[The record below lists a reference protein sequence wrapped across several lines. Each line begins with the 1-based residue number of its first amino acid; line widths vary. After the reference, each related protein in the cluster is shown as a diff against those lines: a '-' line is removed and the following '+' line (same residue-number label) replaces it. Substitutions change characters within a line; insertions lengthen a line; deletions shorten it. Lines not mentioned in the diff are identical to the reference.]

1 LVHGGTGVGNIQNN
15 YGVVVMVNRD
25 INFSLWLDFIERDY
39 LKNEFSNLLEKGIVN
54 GATSNPAI
62 FANAITT
69 SPAYKEQLASLEG
82 KSAKEKYEALA
93 IEDIRTAAQ
102 MLRPL
107 YDDGND
113 GYISIEVDPF
123 LCNDT
128 EGTIAEGRRLFE
140 AIGEPNVMVKV
151 PATQAGYE
159 AMTELMSMGISV
171 NATLVFSP
179 KQATQCF
186 KAMTKGI
193 AKGEQYGS
201 CRVEAVISV
210 FVSRFDRA
218 LDAELEAVGIE
229 AGKTGIYNA
238 AKIYNMIEGNGV
250 RNIRALFASTGVKGD
265 NFEPNYYIKELMAAD
280 SVNTAPLK
288 TIEAHIA
295 TSDRAEALPLD
306 QALINGYFMNLEDN
320 GFRMEEVYKKLLD
333 EGLLAFEES
342 FQDMLDQIK

>member
-1 LVHGGTGVGNIQNN
+1 
-15 YGVVVMVNRD
+15 MVNRD

-39 LKNEFSNLLEKGIVN
+39 LKNEFSQLLEQGIVN

-69 SPAYKEQLASLEG
+69 SPAYKEQLASLAG

-93 IEDIRTAAQ
+93 VEDIRTAAQ

-107 YDDGND
+107 YDEGND

-128 EGTIAEGRRLFE
+128 KGTIEEGKRLFK

-159 AMTELMSMGISV
+159 AMTELMADGISV
-171 NATLVFSP
+171 NATLIFSP

-193 AKGEQYGS
+193 QKCEALGG
-201 CRVEAVISV
+201 CRVQAVISV

-218 LDAELEAVGIE
+218 LDSELEACGIDPS
-229 AGKTGIYNA
+229 KTGIYNA
-238 AKIYNMIEGNGV
+238 AKIYNMIEANEV
-250 RNIRALFASTGVKGD
+250 PNIRALFASTGVKGD
-265 NFEPNYYIKELMAAD
+265 TLPANHYIKELMASH
-280 SVNTAPLK
+280 SVNTAPLA
-288 TIEAHIA
+288 TIEAHLDDS
-295 TSDRAEALPLD
+295 SDMAPEVLPIDDAIL
-306 QALINGYFMNLEDN
+306 NGYFTNLEDN
-320 GFRMEEVYKKLLD
+320 GFNMEEIYKQLLQ
-333 EGLLAFEES
+333 EGLVAFEDS
-342 FQDMLDQIK
+342 FKDMLAQIK

>member
-1 LVHGGTGVGNIQNN
+1 
-15 YGVVVMVNRD
+15 MVNRE

-39 LKNEFSNLLEKGIVN
+39 LKNEFSKLIEKGIVN

-62 FANAITT
+62 FAQAITT

-107 YDDGND
+107 YDAGND

-128 EGTIAEGRRLFE
+128 EGTIAEGKRLFK

-151 PATQAGYE
+151 PATQAGYD
-159 AMTELMSMGISV
+159 AMTALMSEGISV
-171 NATLVFSP
+171 NATLIFSP

-186 KAMTKGI
+186 KAMRRGI
-193 AKGEQYGS
+193 QEGEKYGA
-201 CRVEAVISV
+201 CRVEGVISV

-218 LDAELEAVGIE
+218 LDSELEQ
-229 AGKTGIYNA
+229 AGVEPSKTGIYNA
-238 AKIYNMIEGNGV
+238 AKIYNMIESHEV
-250 RNIRALFASTGVKGD
+250 PNIRALFASTGVKGD
-265 NFEPNYYIKELMAAD
+265 TLEPNYYIKGLMAEH
-280 SVNTAPLK
+280 SVNTAPLA
-288 TIEAHIA
+288 TIEAHIK
-295 TSDRAEALPLD
+295 TSDNAEALPIENEV
-306 QALINGYFMNLEDN
+306 INGYFMNLEDN
-320 GFRMEEVYKKLLD
+320 GFKMEQIYKQLLD
-333 EGLLAFEES
+333 EGLTAFEAS
-342 FQDMLDQIK
+342 FKDMLEQIK